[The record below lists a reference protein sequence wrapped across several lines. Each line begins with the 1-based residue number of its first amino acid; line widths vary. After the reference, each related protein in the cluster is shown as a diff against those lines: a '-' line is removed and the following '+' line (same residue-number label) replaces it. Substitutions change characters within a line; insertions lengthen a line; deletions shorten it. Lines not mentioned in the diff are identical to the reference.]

1 MSAIISSCETVQLA
15 IRTKVK
21 LTGISNQS
29 DEEAHSVT
37 VDIHAGWQLEA
48 CLPKAP
54 IDDEATPLGLFVYA
68 PPNSVEQRIGDSVEV
83 TLSVQ
88 SLKGGMYASETF
100 QWAVPADSAG
110 RGFPNILDWNHYWH
124 KSPEHRADDGF
135 YVLISITSIP
145 ISSRPTVFEPT
156 MLQTISQLMQGQVL
170 FSDTKF
176 FVFSQPRF
184 ADQGRGAQDPLPV
197 YANSAFLR
205 GQCEYFNTST
215 LSSILNGILI

>member
-1 MSAIISSCETVQLA
+1 MSAIIASCETIQLA

-21 LTGISNQS
+21 LSGISHQS

-37 VDIHAGWQLEA
+37 VDIHGGWQLEA

-54 IDDEATPLGLFVYA
+54 VDDEATPLGLFVYA

-88 SLKGGMYASETF
+88 SLKGGMHASETF

-110 RGFPNILDWNHYWH
+110 RGFPNILDWNYFWH
-124 KSPEHRADDGF
+124 KNAEHRADDGF
-135 YVLISITSIP
+135 YVLINITSIP

-197 YANSAFLR
+197 YANAAFLR
-205 GQCEYFNTST
+205 EQCEYFSTST
-215 LSSILNGILI
+215 FSPIFNGISV